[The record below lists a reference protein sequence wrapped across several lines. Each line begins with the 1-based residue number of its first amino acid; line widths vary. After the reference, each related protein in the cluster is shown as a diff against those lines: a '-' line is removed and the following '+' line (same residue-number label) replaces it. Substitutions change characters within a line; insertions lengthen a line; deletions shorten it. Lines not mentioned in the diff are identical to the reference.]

1 MCALIDDDMGKDGI
15 SDMNNQ
21 IIAEKIGYSGQANN
35 ADDKLPWEE

>member
-1 MCALIDDDMGKDGI
+1 MIALIDEDMSK